1 MGPFQCAVPY
11 LQGVQV
17 DFDPLQWQQK
27 TETKYDLSLDE
38 IHFGNPVLLEKL
50 IATHFGKRKKTVLNF
65 LKPLQTVYK
74 KYLSKF
80 YH

>member
-38 IHFGNPVLLEKL
+38 IHFGNPVHLEKL
-50 IATHFGKRKKTVLNF
+50 IAAHFGKGKKLF
-65 LKPLQTVYK
+65 
-74 KYLSKF
+74 
-80 YH
+80 